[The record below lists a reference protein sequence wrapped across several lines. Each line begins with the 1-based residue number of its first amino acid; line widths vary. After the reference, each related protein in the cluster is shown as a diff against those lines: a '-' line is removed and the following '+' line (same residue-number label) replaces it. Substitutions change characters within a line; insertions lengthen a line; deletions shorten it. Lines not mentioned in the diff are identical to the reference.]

1 MSSLQA
7 WSLDGFR
14 PEDASARLDF
24 DASGARWLFAN
35 VERLSRLLGV
45 RIEGIERLPEG
56 RALLVANHAFGWD
69 VLFVMA
75 RIWREK
81 RRPVWVLG
89 EHVFWKFP
97 FLRRLARAAGT
108 VDGTRANLDDL
119 LSRDQLV
126 LVLPGGL
133 REAVKPREL
142 RYRLL
147 WGHRYGFVRAAIRHA
162 APLVPL
168 ASVGTD
174 DLFDFVGNAY
184 ARGRRWLGRADIPLP
199 IPSRLLPIPHF
210 VPLRFIIGQP
220 ISPPVTSDRENDG
233 AAVQRFRWEV
243 AGALHEL
250 IDIELARR
258 SGIDLG

>member
-1 MSSLQA
+1 MASLPA

-14 PEDASARLDF
+14 PEDATARLDF
-24 DASGARWLFAN
+24 DASGGRWLFAN
-35 VERLSRLLGV
+35 IERISRLL
-45 RIEGIERLPEG
+45 RISVSGIERIPEG

-75 RIWREK
+75 RVWHER

-89 EHVFWKFP
+89 EHAFWKFP

-108 VDGTRANLDDL
+108 VDGTRENLDDL
-119 LSRDQLV
+119 LAREQLV

-147 WGHRYGFVRAAIRHA
+147 WGRRYGFVRAAIRHG
-162 APLVPL
+162 APVVPL

-174 DLFDFVGNAY
+174 ELFDFVGNAY

-199 IPSRLLPIPHF
+199 VPSRLLPIPHL
-210 VPLRFIIGQP
+210 VPLRFIFGEAIR
-220 ISPPVTSDRENDG
+220 PPVGPDRENDE
-233 AAVQRFRWEV
+233 AAVRRFRWEI
-243 AGALHEL
+243 AGSLHEL
-250 IDIELARR
+250 IDVELARR